1 MNYLRPNIILIIP
14 TVWSYRNFIING
26 ITLKLSK
33 KYNLYYAIPEVAK
46 TSFLDLGIDDCRLI
60 ILKSTKCNV
69 LQIYLFRILKKSFG
83 KMHPVNTTAIFKKII
98 QIQQES
104 LKDKF
109 FFQIPSLLFSVK
121 SLFNLLRHVETKLYF
136 LNLKN
141 TRLVLQNLKPHFI
154 LSTTNVIDT
163 EWAIFRVA
171 QEMKIQ
177 TFTHILSFDNLTS
190 RGYLP
195 IENFDIYFVWNQ
207 TMKNELIKYYNVDDS
222 KIIISGTPQFDY
234 HTDPEYKLTRSET
247 LKKLGLLEE
256 NNYILYCA
264 NHHHISPNEPE
275 LLDYILN
282 EFSGLMELSSY
293 KIILRFHPMDNYERW
308 NKVLK
313 MHPSIFVSIPWE
325 HKDENSTF
333 WGNPTIADLIL
344 FSNTL
349 RYSSVML
356 NIAST
361 VSIDAGIT
369 DTPVVCLGFHPTIK
383 TEGEFYNEVHF
394 SEHYA
399 PIMQT
404 KATPLANSVEELI
417 DLIIDQL
424 QNPEKLKAQ
433 RLELKRR
440 FLPKEIQSS
449 ASVLLNTLMN
459 VGD

>member
-1 MNYLRPNIILIIP
+1 MKQNIIIILP
-14 TVWSYRNFIING
+14 TVWSYRNFIVNG
-26 ITLKLSK
+26 IALKLGE
-33 KYNLYYAIPEVAK
+33 KYNINFAIPEVAK
-46 TSFLDLGIDDCRLI
+46 TSFLNLGIDDFRLV
-60 ILKSTKCNV
+60 ILKSTENNV
-69 LQIYLFRILKKSFG
+69 FQIYLFRLLKTAFG

-98 QIQQES
+98 QTQKES

-109 FFQIPSLLFSVK
+109 FYQIPSLLFSVK
-121 SLFNLLRHVETKLYF
+121 SLFYLLRYVETKLYL

-141 TRLVLQNLKPHFI
+141 TRLALQNLKPHFI
-154 LSTTNVIDT
+154 LSTANVIDT
-163 EWAIFRVA
+163 EWALFRVA

-207 TMKNELIKYYNVDDS
+207 TMKNELIKYYNVDYS

-234 HTDPEYKLTRSET
+234 HTDTEYKLSRTET
-247 LKKLGLLEE
+247 LKKFGLLEE
-256 NNYILYCA
+256 DNYILYCA

-282 EFSGLMELSSY
+282 EFRGSMELSSY
-293 KIILRFHPMDNYERW
+293 KIILRIHPMDNYERW
-308 NKVLK
+308 NKLLK

-325 HKDENSTF
+325 HKDDNSTF
-333 WGNPTIADLIL
+333 WGNPTIDDLIL
-344 FSNTL
+344 FSNIL

-383 TEGEFYNEVHF
+383 TEGDFYNEVHF

-417 DLIIDQL
+417 DLITDQL
-424 QNPEKLKAQ
+424 QNPENLKAQ
-433 RLELKRR
+433 RLELKGL
-440 FLPKEIQSS
+440 FLPKEIHSS
-449 ASVLLNTLMN
+449 ASVFLNTLMN